1 LDRKSML
8 KSVLCLAGMYFK
20 KAKTRATG
28 CSYPKTLNMNP
39 SLVVKVSPSSGIQLS
54 MFVLMH
60 RDRLDYSVRKTYC
73 TKGAMFKAGIQ
84 QS

>member
-1 LDRKSML
+1 
-8 KSVLCLAGMYFK
+8 MYFR

-54 MFVLMH
+54 TFVFVH
-60 RDRLDYSVRKTYC
+60 RDRLDYGVKKTYC
-73 TKGAMFKAGIQ
+73 RKGVMFKAGRQ